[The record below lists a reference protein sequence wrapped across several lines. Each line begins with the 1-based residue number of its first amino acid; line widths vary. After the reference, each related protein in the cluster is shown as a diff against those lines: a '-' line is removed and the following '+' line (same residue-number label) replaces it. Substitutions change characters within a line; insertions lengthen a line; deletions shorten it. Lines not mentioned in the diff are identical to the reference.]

1 METLQE
7 LFYKKYGIQDYRVVR
22 SPLRICP
29 LGAHVDHQHGYV
41 TGMALKASVYFMYAP
56 DPNGYVRV
64 QSLDFPDEEYF
75 HVDHVGEMI
84 PGFWG
89 NYLRGAVLSL
99 SRQYKLRTGMKGVI
113 RGKHPIG
120 GLSSSAAVLTAY
132 IMALADVNEIPLT
145 KEELIRLS
153 HWVETDFIGLNNGI
167 LDQSANILS
176 KDGHLMFMDCRTETY
191 ELVPK
196 NPSMKEFE
204 VIIAYSGIST
214 ALMGTDY
221 NNRVDECKVAAWILQ
236 ELDGGKISSFKQVRL
251 RDVARSKY
259 EIFKDR
265 LPGRF
270 RRRAEHFF
278 SENER
283 VWKGLECWKQGDL
296 VQFGSLM
303 FQSGESSIHNY
314 ECGCSELITLYEI
327 LTSTPGVYGARFS
340 GAGYRGCCIGLVDP
354 NQKESIQARIEALYP
369 QRHPQYKNTFK
380 VYFSETADG
389 AHILTSEEARLL
401 KD

>member
-7 LFYKKYGIQDYRVVR
+7 AFREKFGKKAYRIVR

-41 TGMALKASVYFMYAP
+41 TGMALEASIYFMFAP
-56 DPNGYVRV
+56 DPEGYIRV

-75 HVDHVGEMI
+75 HLNHVPDMI
-84 PGFWG
+84 PGYWG

-99 SRQYKLRTGMKGVI
+99 GRQYKLRNGIQGVI

-120 GLSSSAAVLTAY
+120 GLSSSAAVITAY
-132 IMALADVNEIPLT
+132 LMALAEVNEVSPT
-145 KEELIRLS
+145 REELIRLS

-176 KDGHLMFMDCRTETY
+176 RDGHLMVMDCRSEQY

-196 NPSMKEFE
+196 HPHMAPYE
-204 VIIAYSGIST
+204 IIVVYSGIST
-214 ALMGTDY
+214 TLMGTDY

-236 ELDGGKISSFKQVRL
+236 ELDSGRVSSLKQVRL
-251 RDVARSKY
+251 RDIDPARY
-259 EIFKDR
+259 EALKDK

-278 SENER
+278 TENQR
-283 VWKGLECWKQGDL
+283 VLAGVRYWKEGDL
-296 VQFGSLM
+296 LKFGQLM
-303 FQSGESSIHNY
+303 FQSGESSIRNY
-314 ECGCSELITLYEI
+314 ECGCPELITIFEI
-327 LTSTPGVYGARFS
+327 LAATSGVYGARFS

-354 NQKESIQARIEALYP
+354 SRKESIQERIESLYP
-369 QRHPQYKNTFK
+369 ARHPRYKDVFK
-380 VYFSETADG
+380 VYFSRTGDG
-389 AHILTSEEARLL
+389 ARLL
-401 KD
+401 NPEETSQFSL

>member
-1 METLQE
+1 METLTQAFKSKFGNKE
-7 LFYKKYGIQDYRVVR
+7 YRIVR

-41 TGMALKASVYFMYAP
+41 TGMALEASIYFMYAP
-56 DPNGYVRV
+56 DPGGYVRV

-75 HVDHVGEMI
+75 HLDHVPDMI
-84 PGFWG
+84 PGYWG

-99 SRQYKLRTGMKGVI
+99 QRQYKLKNGIQGVI

-132 IMALADVNEIPLT
+132 LMALAEANGVRPT
-145 KEELIRLS
+145 QEELIHLS

-176 KDGHLMFMDCRTETY
+176 KEGHLMVMDCRSEQY

-196 NPSMKEFE
+196 NPQMPPYEIL
-204 VIIAYSGIST
+204 VVYSGIST

-236 ELDGGKISSFKQVRL
+236 ELDSGKVSSLKQVRL
-251 RDVARSKY
+251 RDIDPERY
-259 EIFKDR
+259 EGLKDK

-278 SENER
+278 SENRR
-283 VWKGLECWKQGDL
+283 VKDGVRFWKEGNLA
-296 VQFGSLM
+296 QFGKLV
-303 FQSGESSIHNY
+303 FQSGESSIRNY
-314 ECGCSELITLYEI
+314 ECGCPELITLYEI
-327 LTSTPGVYGARFS
+327 LATTDGIYGARFS
-340 GAGYRGCCIGLVDP
+340 GAGYRGCCIALVDP
-354 NQKESIQARIEALYP
+354 SKKEAIREHIVATYP
-369 QRHPQYKNTFK
+369 ARHPRYKDTFR
-380 VYFSETADG
+380 VYFSKTGDG
-389 AHILTSEEARLL
+389 ARFLSPEEIQTFSE
-401 KD
+401 

>member
-1 METLQE
+1 METLQKA
-7 LFYKKYGIQDYRVVR
+7 FQDKFGKKGYRIVR

-41 TGMALKASVYFMYAP
+41 TGMALEASIYFMYAP
-56 DPNGYVRV
+56 DSEGYIRV

-75 HVDHVGEMI
+75 HLNHVPDMI
-84 PGFWG
+84 PGYWG

-99 SRQYKLRTGMKGVI
+99 SRQYKLRKGIQGVI

-132 IMALADVNEIPLT
+132 LMALAEVNDIVPS

-176 KDGHLMFMDCRTETY
+176 KEDHLMVMDCRSEQY

-196 NPSMKEFE
+196 HPHMPPYE
-204 VIIAYSGIST
+204 VIIVYSGIST

-236 ELDGGKISSFKQVRL
+236 ELDSGKVSSLKQVRL
-251 RDVARSKY
+251 RDIEPSLY
-259 EIFKDR
+259 ETLKEK

-278 SENER
+278 TENQR
-283 VWKGLECWKQGDL
+283 VLAGVQHWREGDL
-296 VQFGSLM
+296 AKFGSLM
-303 FQSGESSIHNY
+303 FQSGESSIRNY
-314 ECGCSELITLYEI
+314 ECGCPELITIFEI
-327 LTSTPGVYGARFS
+327 LSTTDGVYGARFS

-354 NQKESIQARIEALYP
+354 SRKEAIKERIEALYP
-369 QRHPQYKNTFK
+369 ERHPRYKDVFK
-380 VYFSETADG
+380 VYFSKTGDG
-389 AHILTSEEARLL
+389 ARILTPEEVQQFTE
-401 KD
+401 